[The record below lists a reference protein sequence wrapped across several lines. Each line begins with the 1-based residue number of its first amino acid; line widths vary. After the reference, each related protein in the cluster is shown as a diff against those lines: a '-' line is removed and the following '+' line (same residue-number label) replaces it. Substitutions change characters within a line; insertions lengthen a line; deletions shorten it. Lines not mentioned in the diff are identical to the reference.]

1 MRILKKAFSVIFTL
15 AFLLS
20 VFAFDSTVVNATETT
35 TEETTTE
42 ATTTE
47 ATTEESTTQETTAVS
62 TYTYRIKISLGNNAN
77 AYFDDTA
84 VAELE
89 KNYTVSLSSSGK
101 NLVISELAYDSNV
114 TFNFGDLIKVK
125 TDNTETET
133 SKYYVKG
140 LRVAGSDD
148 LVKDTNKS
156 VTLHVKGDES
166 YVVAYGVGN
175 IISYTVRYVDEDE
188 NELLPDETLYAA
200 EGEVVY
206 VPARHIKGYVP
217 DYYFRTASNGLKKD
231 TVFTFEYHKRVIG
244 EETEVIE
251 KTETSS
257 STVEGDPEYE
267 YEYEYIDGGSTGTT
281 TGGGNT
287 TVTTQNNGGGNGGT
301 VNNRADAGDGAG
313 AGDADA
319 GAAGNDGGETIE
331 DDNTP
336 GGILDIDDEE
346 VAKAGGTRDTLIR
359 NMIIGIIIAIIA
371 VASILVTLYIANK
384 KRKQE
389 LVKVEKHDDKE

>member
-1 MRILKKAFSVIFTL
+1 MKILKKAFSVIFTL

-20 VFAFDSTVVNATETT
+20 VFAFDSTVVNATEDT

-42 ATTTE
+42 
-47 ATTEESTTQETTAVS
+47 ESTTQKTNTVS

-77 AYFDDTA
+77 AYFDDAA
-84 VAELE
+84 VAELAARGAQE
-89 KNYTVSLSSSGK
+89 PKYTVSKSESGK
-101 NLVISELAYDSNV
+101 NLVISKLAYDSNV

-148 LVKDTNKS
+148 LVNDTNKS
-156 VTLHVKGDES
+156 VTLHVVGDES

-217 DYYFRTASNGLKKD
+217 DYYYRTASNGLKKD

-319 GAAGNDGGETIE
+319 DAAGNEGGETIE

-389 LVKVEKHDDKE
+389 LVKVEKHDDNE

>member
-1 MRILKKAFSVIFTL
+1 MKILKKAFSVIFTL

-20 VFAFDSTVVNATETT
+20 VFAFDSTVVNATEAT

-42 ATTTE
+42 ATTE
-47 ATTEESTTQETTAVS
+47 AP
-62 TYTYRIKISLGNNAN
+62 TYTYRIKISLGNNEK
-77 AYFDDTA
+77 AYFDDAA
-84 VAELE
+84 VAKLNETY
-89 KNYTVSLSSSGK
+89 KVSKSGR
-101 NLVISELAYDSNV
+101 NLIISGLKYGKDVE
-114 TFNFGDLIKVK
+114 FNFTELIKVNV
-125 TDNTETET
+125 DNSETNT

-148 LVKDTNKS
+148 LVKDTNKD
-156 VTLHVKGDES
+156 VTLHVVGDES

-175 IISYTVRYVDEDE
+175 IIPYTVRYVDEDA

-217 DYYFRTASNGLKKD
+217 DYYYRTASKGLKKD

-251 KTETSS
+251 KTEESS
-257 STVEGDPEYE
+257 STIEGDPEYE

-287 TVTTQNNGGGNGGT
+287 TVTRQNNGGNGGT
-301 VNNRADAGDGAG
+301 VNNRADAGDGDG
-313 AGDADA
+313 AGDAGA

-389 LVKVEKHDDKE
+389 LVKVEKHDDNE

>member
-1 MRILKKAFSVIFTL
+1 MKILKKAFSVIFTL

-20 VFAFDSTVVNATETT
+20 VFAFDSTVVNASETT

-42 ATTTE
+42 
-47 ATTEESTTQETTAVS
+47 ESTTQETNTVS

-89 KNYTVSLSSSGK
+89 NNYTVSLSSSGK

-148 LVKDTNKS
+148 LVNDTNKS
-156 VTLHVKGDES
+156 VTLHVVGDES

-175 IISYTVRYVDEDE
+175 IIPYTVRYVDEDA

-217 DYYFRTASNGLKKD
+217 DYYYRTASNGLKKD

-257 STVEGDPEYE
+257 STIEGDPEYE

-301 VNNRADAGDGAG
+301 VNNRADGDDGAG

-319 GAAGNDGGETIE
+319 GAAGNEGGETIE

-336 GGILDIDDEE
+336 GGILDID
-346 VAKAGGTRDTLIR
+346 TRDTLIR

-389 LVKVEKHDDKE
+389 LVKVEKHDDNE

>member
-1 MRILKKAFSVIFTL
+1 MKILKKAFSVIFTL

-42 ATTTE
+42 ETTTE
-47 ATTEESTTQETTAVS
+47 ATTTEESTTQETTAVS
-62 TYTYRIKISLGNNAN
+62 TYTYRIKISLGNVN

-84 VAELE
+84 VAELG
-89 KNYTVSLSSSGK
+89 KTYTVSQSGK
-101 NLVISELAYDSNV
+101 NLVISELNYGDDV
-114 TFNFGDLIKVK
+114 TFNYSDLIKV
-125 TDNTETET
+125 TADNTETET

-148 LVKDTNKS
+148 LVNDTNKS
-156 VTLHVKGDES
+156 VTLHVVGDES
-166 YVVAYGVGN
+166 YVVAYGVGT
-175 IISYTVRYVDEDE
+175 IIPYIVRYVDEDD
-188 NELLPDETLYAA
+188 NELLADETLYAA

-217 DYYFRTASNGLKKD
+217 DYYYRTASNGLKKD

-257 STVEGDPEYE
+257 STIEGNPEYE

-319 GAAGNDGGETIE
+319 GAAGNEGGETIE

>member
-1 MRILKKAFSVIFTL
+1 MKILKKAFSIIFTL

-20 VFAFDSTVVNATETT
+20 VFAVDSTVVNATEAT

-42 ATTTE
+42 ATTT
-47 ATTEESTTQETTAVS
+47 QETTTVS
-62 TYTYRIKISLGNNAN
+62 TYTYRIKISLGNNAKN

-84 VAELE
+84 VAELG
-89 KNYTVSLSSSGK
+89 KTRTVSQSGK
-101 NLVISELAYDSNV
+101 NLVISELNYGDDV

-125 TDNTETET
+125 TDNAETNT

-156 VTLHVKGDES
+156 VTLHVVGDES

-175 IISYTVRYVDEDE
+175 IIPYKVRYVDEDA
-188 NELLPDETLYAA
+188 NELLPEETLYAA

-217 DYYFRTASNGLKKD
+217 DYYYRTASKGLKKD
-231 TVFTFEYHKRVIG
+231 TVFIFEYHKRVIG

-301 VNNRADAGDGAG
+301 VNNRADGDGGAHAG
-313 AGDADA
+313 NADA
-319 GAAGNDGGETIE
+319 GAAGNDGGEAIE
-331 DDNTP
+331 DGNTP

-389 LVKVEKHDDKE
+389 LVKVEKHDDNE

>member
-1 MRILKKAFSVIFTL
+1 MKILKKAFSVIFTL

-20 VFAFDSTVVNATETT
+20 VFAFDSTVVNATEDTTEDT

-47 ATTEESTTQETTAVS
+47 ESTTQETTTVS
-62 TYTYRIKISLGNNAN
+62 TYTYSIKISLGNNSD

-84 VAELE
+84 VAELGN
-89 KNYTVSLSSSGK
+89 NYTVSLSSLGK
-101 NLVISELAYDSNV
+101 NLVISKLAYDSNV
-114 TFNFGDLIKVK
+114 TFNFSDLIKVK
-125 TDNTETET
+125 IDNTETET

-148 LVKDTNKS
+148 LVKDTNKN

-166 YVVAYGVGN
+166 YVVAYGVGT
-175 IISYTVRYVDEDE
+175 IIPYTVRYVDEDD

-217 DYYFRTASNGLKKD
+217 DYYYRTASNGLKKD

-301 VNNRADAGDGAG
+301 VNNRADAGDGAD

-319 GAAGNDGGETIE
+319 GAAGNEGGETIE

-389 LVKVEKHDDKE
+389 LVKVEKHDDNE

>member
-1 MRILKKAFSVIFTL
+1 MKILKKAFSVIFTL

-20 VFAFDSTVVNATETT
+20 VFAFDSTVVNATEAT
-35 TEETTTE
+35 TEETTT
-42 ATTTE
+42 
-47 ATTEESTTQETTAVS
+47 VP
-62 TYTYRIKISLGNNAN
+62 TYTYRIKISLGNNEN

-84 VAELE
+84 VAELG
-89 KNYTVSLSSSGK
+89 NTYTVSKSGSGK

-114 TFNFGDLIKVK
+114 TFKFDELIKVDTK
-125 TDNTETET
+125 EDTET

-148 LVKDTNKS
+148 LVDDTNKS
-156 VTLHVKGDES
+156 VTLHVVGDES

-175 IISYTVRYVDEDE
+175 IIPYTVRYVDEDA
-188 NELLPDETLYAA
+188 NELLPNETLYAA

-217 DYYFRTASNGLKKD
+217 DYYYRTASNGLKKD

-251 KTETSS
+251 TTETST
-257 STVEGDPEYE
+257 STVEGTPEYE

-301 VNNRADAGDGAG
+301 VNNRADGDGGAD
-313 AGDADA
+313 AGDADE

-389 LVKVEKHDDKE
+389 LVKVEKHDDNE

>member
-1 MRILKKAFSVIFTL
+1 MKILKKAFSVIFTL

-20 VFAFDSTVVNATETT
+20 VFAVDSTVVNATEVT

-42 ATTTE
+42 ATTT
-47 ATTEESTTQETTAVS
+47 QETTTVS

-84 VAELE
+84 VAELG
-89 KNYTVSLSSSGK
+89 KTYTVSKSGK
-101 NLVISELAYDSNV
+101 NLVISELDYGDDV
-114 TFNFGDLIKVK
+114 TFNFGNLIKVK
-125 TDNTETET
+125 TDNAETNT

-156 VTLHVKGDES
+156 VTLHVVGDES

-175 IISYTVRYVDEDE
+175 IIPYIVRYVDEDA
-188 NELLPDETLYAA
+188 NELLPEETLYAA

-217 DYYFRTASNGLKKD
+217 DYYYRTASKGLKKD
-231 TVFTFEYHKRVIG
+231 TVFIFEYHKRVIG

-251 KTETSS
+251 KTEESS
-257 STVEGDPEYE
+257 STIEGDPEYE
-267 YEYEYIDGGSTGTT
+267 YEYEYIDGGSTGTTT

-301 VNNRADAGDGAG
+301 VNNRADGDGGADAG
-313 AGDADA
+313 NADA
-319 GAAGNDGGETIE
+319 GAAGNDGGEAIE
-331 DDNTP
+331 DGNTP

-389 LVKVEKHDDKE
+389 LVKVEKHDDNE